1 MTPLPIKSYP
11 SWQVTFAWFPY
22 CLPDEKSIAPF
33 SMTMVG
39 GQSMK
44 EMFIK
49 IQIKFPFRCKQFE
62 IITRQNRWKII
73 QIYMDIYIEENT

>member
-1 MTPLPIKSYP
+1 
-11 SWQVTFAWFPY
+11 
-22 CLPDEKSIAPF
+22 
-33 SMTMVG
+33 MTMVG

-73 QIYMDIYIEENT
+73 QIYMDIYIEEKYIERMSEHAPLSKRIMKND

>member
-1 MTPLPIKSYP
+1 
-11 SWQVTFAWFPY
+11 
-22 CLPDEKSIAPF
+22 
-33 SMTMVG
+33 MTMVG